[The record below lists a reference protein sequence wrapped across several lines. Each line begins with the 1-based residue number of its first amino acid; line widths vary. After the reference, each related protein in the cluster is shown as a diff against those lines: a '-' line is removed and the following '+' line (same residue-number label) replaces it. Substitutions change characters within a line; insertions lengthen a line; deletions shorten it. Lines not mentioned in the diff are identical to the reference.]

1 MFYIIVFQVSYFFPL
16 ALTLYLE
23 TMWSPVAHSAV
34 RIVPLQITST
44 GPETFDL
51 FTL

>member
-1 MFYIIVFQVSYFFPL
+1 MFYIIAFQVSYIFFFSLPL
-16 ALTLYLE
+16 YRE
-23 TMWSPVAHSAV
+23 TMWSRVAQSAV